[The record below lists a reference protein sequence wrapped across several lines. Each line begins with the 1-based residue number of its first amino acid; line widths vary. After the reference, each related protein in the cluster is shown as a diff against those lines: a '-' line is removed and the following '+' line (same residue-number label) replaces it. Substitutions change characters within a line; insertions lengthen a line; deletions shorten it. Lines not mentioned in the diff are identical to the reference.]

1 MVDRAVAGCI
11 EVLPKHTIINSK
23 DYTQKVQ
30 EIAALMG
37 GQEAII
43 NNILKNGSISL
54 VEDILKLVFS
64 NESWFDIIAMKVI
77 ESNRLSE
84 KLKKILN
91 RK

>member
-23 DYTQKVQ
+23 DYTLKIQ

-37 GQEAII
+37 GQEAVL
-43 NNILKNGSISL
+43 NNILRNGSIGL